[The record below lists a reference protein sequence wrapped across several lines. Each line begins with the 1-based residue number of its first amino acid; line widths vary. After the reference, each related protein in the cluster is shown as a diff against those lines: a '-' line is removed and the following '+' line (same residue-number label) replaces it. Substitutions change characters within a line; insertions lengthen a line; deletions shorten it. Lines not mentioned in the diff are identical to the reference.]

1 MARVSDVTGEKT
13 HPVDSVAPGKLKV
26 GSNSRPLFAAV
37 YNLGANRHEK

>member
-1 MARVSDVTGEKT
+1 MARVSDVLEKNT

-37 YNLGANRHEK
+37 YNLRSKPT

>member
-1 MARVSDVTGEKT
+1 MARVNDVTGENT

-37 YNLGANRHEK
+37 YNLRSKST